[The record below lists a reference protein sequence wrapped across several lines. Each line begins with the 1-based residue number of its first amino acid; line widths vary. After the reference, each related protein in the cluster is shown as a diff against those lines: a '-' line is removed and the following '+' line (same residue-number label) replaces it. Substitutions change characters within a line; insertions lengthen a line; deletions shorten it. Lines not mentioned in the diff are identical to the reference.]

1 MQVRG
6 TVPALYDNVDK
17 QILAFLGKEAKEIPT
32 IYTSIFKRQK
42 SDKKFERYTSVA
54 PFGDVPQ
61 KAEGAQYATDLI
73 QQANTKDITP
83 LEWGLAFVVTETAEE
98 DDQFAVLA
106 KKAKYLMFAMKQVEE
121 KQAAA
126 VLYGGFAASGSAGTV
141 NTADGISLFNVA
153 HTLKRGGTA
162 KNRPSADA
170 DLSYTALAQGFI
182 DLGTDTKLESGQL
195 VQPPMNYNLVVP
207 QASEFIAY
215 PVIASAGLPGSA
227 DNDVN
232 AVKARR
238 KINLIVNPF
247 LDAGDSDSW
256 YLVPSDDSRH
266 ELIYLERLPIT
277 LKPPAEDVM
286 TGNRVYR
293 LRARKTWDAVDW
305 RNVYGT
311 QGA

>member
-1 MQVRG
+1 MSIQNRG
-6 TVPALYDNVDK
+6 QFSALYDNVDK
-17 QILAFLGKEAKEIPT
+17 RILAFLGQSAKEIPT
-32 IYTSIFKRQK
+32 IYPKIFRKQK
-42 SDKKFERYTSVA
+42 SGKKFERYTSAA

-61 KAEGAQYATDLI
+61 KPEGTPYTADII
-73 QQANTKDITP
+73 QQAYSKDITP
-83 LEWGLAFVVTETAEE
+83 LEWGLAFNVTETAEE
-98 DDQFAVLA
+98 DDQYGELA
-106 KKAKYLMFAMKQVEE
+106 KRAKYLMFAMRQVEE

-126 VLYGGFAASGSAGTV
+126 VLYNGFTATTGTL
-141 NTADGISLFNVA
+141 TADGLSLFNTA

-162 KNRPSADA
+162 KNRPSTEA
-170 DLSYTALAQGFI
+170 DLSYSSLSQGFI

-195 VQPPMNYNLVVP
+195 VQPPMEYNLIVP
-207 QASEFIAY
+207 QASEFIAH
-215 PVIASAGLPGSA
+215 PIVASTGLPGSA

-238 KINLIVNPF
+238 KITVVVNPF

-256 YLVPSDDSRH
+256 YLVPADDDRH

-277 LKPPAEDVM
+277 LKAPAEDVN

-305 RNVYGT
+305 RNCYASA
-311 QGA
+311 GA